1 MVCALKRRREID
13 KLGRESVIGIM
24 VLSLVG
30 PKDQKPQKNK
40 YYRKF
45 RVTLMLHHR
54 VRTQRVST
62 QRVSTQRVST
72 QRVSTQRVSTQRVS
86 TQRVSAQ
93 RGSTQRVSTQ
103 TVSTQ
108 IVSTLKK
115 NNSNQK
121 SKLRKN
127 K

>member
-30 PKDQKPQKNK
+30 PKDQKQQKSK

-62 QRVSTQRVST
+62 QRVST
-72 QRVSTQRVSTQRVS
+72 
-86 TQRVSAQ
+86 
-93 RGSTQRVSTQ
+93 
-103 TVSTQ
+103 
-108 IVSTLKK
+108 LKR

-121 SKLRKN
+121 SKLRKSN
-127 K
+127 GKKVKDKKSQQSKKNLALTIRTLKSSHYLLCLQK

>member
-24 VLSLVG
+24 VLSVAG
-30 PKDQKPQKNK
+30 PKDKKPHKNK

-45 RVTLMLHHR
+45 KGTLVLHHR

-62 QRVSTQRVST
+62 QRGST
-72 QRVSTQRVSTQRVS
+72 
-86 TQRVSAQ
+86 Q
-93 RGSTQRVSTQ
+93 RGSTQRGSTQ
-103 TVSTQ
+103 RGSTQ
-108 IVSTLKK
+108 RGSTQRGSTLKR